1 MKQTRSNQAPDGD
14 VRLTLNVRAEIQQKL
29 KVASAMTRVTM
40 GELVEQLVAEKLDG
54 ILRAGVKA

>member
-14 VRLTLNVRAEIQQKL
+14 VRLTLNVRAELHQKL